1 MQLNELMEK
10 LRSTGTNFI
19 RCVKPNLKMVDHL
32 FEGGQILSQLQC
44 SGMTSVLEL
53 MQQGYPS
60 RAPFVDLYNI
70 YKSILPPQLARL
82 DPRLFCRSLF
92 QGNYEF
98 DHFYLLVVQ
107 LSFIYF
113 AALSLNDQDFKFGL
127 TKVFFRPGKFA
138 EFDTLMR
145 SDPEHL
151 RKLVNLV
158 RQWLLKSR
166 WKKAQWCAL
175 SVIKLKNKIIYR
187 ADHLVIIQKTVRMHL
202 ARKKYRPRIMGLRQ
216 VRTLQQS
223 VKQSERIV
231 HQLKDKQISLQ
242 QMQKLQIDLENA
254 AQSFKKNERITEKEI
269 KMILARLEQQA
280 DELMKT
286 LKAKVEQQKSAE
298 EQEKLRKIQEEM
310 ARERRRKE
318 EEEKKR
324 MEEEDNRRKRAEMET
339 KRKAEEE
346 ARKKQEEDDRRAAEQ
361 LQAELERNGVNQTRL
376 LEQLEQERRD
386 HELALRLAQETNG
399 QVDDADLSSQLRR
412 SDVVMLQRAAYAGK
426 KYDLSKWKYSELRDT
441 INTSC
446 DIELLEVFLFV
457 SQ

>member
-1 MQLNELMEK
+1 LQLTQFLPK
-10 LRSTGTNFI
+10 LFRLIFFI
-19 RCVKPNLKMVDHL
+19 
-32 FEGGQILSQLQC
+32 
-44 SGMTSVLEL
+44 
-53 MQQGYPS
+53 
-60 RAPFVDLYNI
+60 
-70 YKSILPPQLARL
+70 
-82 DPRLFCRSLF
+82 
-92 QGNYEF
+92 
-98 DHFYLLVVQ
+98 FYI
-107 LSFIYF
+107 S
-113 AALSLNDQDFKFGL
+113 AALNLNDQDFKFGL
-127 TKVFFRPGKFA
+127 TKVFFRPGKFS

-145 SDPEHL
+145 SDSEHL

-175 SVIKLKNKIIYR
+175 SVIKLKNKILFR
-187 ADHLVIIQKTVRMHL
+187 AQQLIIIQKTVRMHL
-202 ARKKYRPRIMGLRQ
+202 ARKKYRPRITGLRQ
-216 VRTLQQS
+216 VRALQQS

-231 HQLKDKQISLQ
+231 HQLKDKQTSVQ
-242 QMQKLQIDLENA
+242 QMQKLQADLENA
-254 AQSFKKNERITEKEI
+254 AHSFKMNERITEKEI
-269 KMILARLEQQA
+269 NMVVARLEHQA
-280 DELMKT
+280 DDLMKT

-318 EEEKKR
+318 EEEKR
-324 MEEEDNRRKRAEMET
+324 RLEEEDNRRKRAEMEI

-346 ARKKQEEDDRRAAEQ
+346 TRKRQEEDDRRAAEQ

-446 DIELLEVFLFV
+446 DIELLEVMLKV
-457 SQ
+457 H

>member
-1 MQLNELMEK
+1 MTQFLPK
-10 LRSTGTNFI
+10 LFRLIFFI
-19 RCVKPNLKMVDHL
+19 
-32 FEGGQILSQLQC
+32 
-44 SGMTSVLEL
+44 
-53 MQQGYPS
+53 
-60 RAPFVDLYNI
+60 
-70 YKSILPPQLARL
+70 
-82 DPRLFCRSLF
+82 
-92 QGNYEF
+92 
-98 DHFYLLVVQ
+98 FYI
-107 LSFIYF
+107 S
-113 AALSLNDQDFKFGL
+113 AALNLNDQDFKFGL

-145 SDPEHL
+145 SDSEHL

-175 SVIKLKNKIIYR
+175 SVIKLKNKILYR
-187 ADHLVIIQKTVRMHL
+187 AQQLIIIQKTVRMHL
-202 ARKKYRPRIMGLRQ
+202 ARKKYRPRITGLRQ
-216 VRTLQQS
+216 VRALQQS

-231 HQLKDKQISLQ
+231 HQLKDKQTSVQ
-242 QMQKLQIDLENA
+242 QMQKLQADLENA
-254 AQSFKKNERITEKEI
+254 AHSFKTNERITEKEI
-269 KMILARLEQQA
+269 NMVVARLEHQA
-280 DELMKT
+280 DDLMKT

-318 EEEKKR
+318 EEEKR
-324 MEEEDNRRKRAEMET
+324 RLEEEDNRRKRAEMEI

-346 ARKKQEEDDRRAAEQ
+346 TRKRQEEDDRRAAEQ

-446 DIELLEVFLFV
+446 DIELLEVMLKSPFKNNNLITSSSFLFIMQACREEFHRRLKV
-457 SQ
+457 YHAWKARNKKRTAVMEENQRVPQAVFIYVFFCFFFFVFFKLCSFLMNFI